1 MLHSVTRFPDV
12 NSHSCRMSR
21 TNAPWD
27 TMPHDS
33 WLGCDPA
40 RCGNWAAR
48 GLEFKRTKYKI
59 PGSLM
64 VVHATVQFPDVN
76 CHRCLM
82 LCTHAPWD
90 TIPHVSWLGCEPT
103 HCVNGAVG
111 GPDSSGRW
119 ACGANSLEIVFDS
132 ANAWVRTGLSPL
144 RHTSCCCF
152 VLADCLV
159 D

>member
-1 MLHSVTRFPDV
+1 
-12 NSHSCRMSR
+12 
-21 TNAPWD
+21 
-27 TMPHDS
+27 MPHLS
-33 WLGCDPA
+33 LLGCEPA

-59 PGSLM
+59 PGSLI

-111 GPDSSGRW
+111 GPDSSGRC
-119 ACGANSLEIVFDS
+119 ACGANPLEIVFDS
-132 ANAWVRTGLSPL
+132 ADGMGSSLSVSAAGCQL
-144 RHTSCCCF
+144 LLSS
-152 VLADCLV
+152 LLLIDCLV

>member
-1 MLHSVTRFPDV
+1 MGGVGSRVVFRTWPALEAACARVCMCALVLVPGVGAGARHSWCIVA
-12 NSHSCRMSR
+12 RM
-21 TNAPWD
+21 A
-27 TMPHDS
+27 
-33 WLGCDPA
+33 
-40 RCGNWAAR
+40 
-48 GLEFKRTKYKI
+48 F
-59 PGSLM
+59 
-64 VVHATVQFPDVN
+64 VVLLALLLLHATVQFPDVN

-103 HCVNGAVG
+103 HCVNGAVR

-132 ANAWVRTGLSPL
+132 ANACVRTGLCPL

-152 VLADCLV
+152 VLAD
-159 D
+159 